1 MTKAASEYFG
11 IPEAPVFCAGPD
23 FIAAL
28 LGTATVE
35 PGKLCD
41 RSGSSEG
48 INLCAEKPVFKEGF
62 RTLPSAIPG
71 LWNISVIIPESGSI
85 INEYKNEISC
95 IEKRELSWEE
105 IIDYSLDDK
114 NSEGYRILSELSAS
128 VRNALDA
135 LRKLAEE
142 NSLSFSGT
150 MNVTGGLAKNRRWLE
165 KKAFDCKINIETC
178 NSPDSELTGNAAVAL
193 YGLGYFEN
201 LQEAAKFIVAGKD
214 FFYANRRPQKNEDF

>member
-1 MTKAASEYFG
+1 MSSN
-11 IPEAPVFCAGPD
+11 
-23 FIAAL
+23 
-28 LGTATVE
+28 
-35 PGKLCD
+35 
-41 RSGSSEG
+41 SGRG
-48 INLCAEKPVFKEGF
+48 RPF
-62 RTLPSAIPG
+62 
-71 LWNISVIIPESGSI
+71 
-85 INEYKNEISC
+85 
-95 IEKRELSWEE
+95 E

-128 VRNALDA
+128 VRNALDT

-150 MNVTGGLAKNRRWLE
+150 MNVTGGQAKNRRWLE

-201 LQEAAKFIVAGKD
+201 LQEAAKSI
-214 FFYANRRPQKNEDF
+214 ANRGKPWPEKSFEQISFRA